1 MESIKVYTLKEVAE
15 IVKIKERT
23 LYHYLKTG
31 KLKGVKIGRRWRI
44 SEDNLKAFLN
54 NGAPVLEAN
63 RRKASQT
70 ENKQQAT

>member
-70 ENKQQAT
+70 GNKQ